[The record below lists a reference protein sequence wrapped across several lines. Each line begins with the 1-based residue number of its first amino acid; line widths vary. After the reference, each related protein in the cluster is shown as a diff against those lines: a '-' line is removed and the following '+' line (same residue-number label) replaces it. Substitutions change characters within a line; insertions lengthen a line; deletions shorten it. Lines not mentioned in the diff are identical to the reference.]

1 MGPVLII
8 RGSTGHD
15 TGVQMAKA
23 AAVVYEAMMDKIS
36 SIHKAIKS
44 IGEINYADPDLY
56 KSLPFTRYPAA
67 TAFLVTMPME
77 RI

>member
-23 AAVVYEAMMDKIS
+23 AAVVYEAKMDKIS
-36 SIHKAIKS
+36 SIHEAIKS
-44 IGEINYADPDLY
+44 SPGCH
-56 KSLPFTRYPAA
+56 
-67 TAFLVTMPME
+67 
-77 RI
+77 RIIKIVLHNIFRA